1 MKYLSHNI
9 FLFCHSIKV
18 FEFYNEFAKKD
29 EEHHSLIIYAYETP
43 SRLHDKLKSTGQSS
57 IYENF

>member
-18 FEFYNEFAKKD
+18 FEFYDEFAKKD

-43 SRLHDKLKSTGQSS
+43 RFEIFELDIQKELTYSK
-57 IYENF
+57 